1 MSEQKYRIEHDSLG
15 EMKVP
20 ADKYWAA
27 QMGCPDAAFS
37 REF

>member
-15 EMKVP
+15 EMKV
-20 ADKYWAA
+20 
-27 QMGCPDAAFS
+27 GCPDAAFS